1 MESKTV
7 TKKVNPWLEHVKNF
21 RLENP
26 QMSYKEVLQEA
37 KKTYVKKEKK
47 ENVKGGSIKAEK
59 KVEKKPD
66 KKEKKP
72 DKKEKKP
79 KVKKGG
85 RMLSAGDAVKK
96 LHIEPIVDVDH
107 VTEENIKKV

>member
-72 DKKEKKP
+72 

-85 RMLSAGDAVKK
+85 RLSAGQSVKK